1 MPTPGNLFGQ
11 LAFGVIGFAAFM
23 YGKKT
28 AGLRVMLIGF
38 ALMIYPWFVDPTWL
52 LYTIGIMLTAA
63 LFVFRD

>member
-11 LAFGVIGFAAFM
+11 LAFGVIGLGAFM

-28 AGLRVMLIGF
+28 AGLRAMLIGF

-52 LYTIGIMLTAA
+52 LYTIGIALTAA

>member
-1 MPTPGNLFGQ
+1 
-11 LAFGVIGFAAFM
+11 M

-28 AGLRVMLIGF
+28 AGLRAMLIGF

-52 LYTIGIMLTAA
+52 LYTIGIALTAA